1 MGYFQVHL
9 EFTYSDFFR
18 KIMVA
23 VIIFFQMHNTILQSV
38 N

>member
-9 EFTYSDFFR
+9 EFTYGDFFR

-23 VIIFFQMHNTILQSV
+23 VKNNFCSNA
-38 N
+38 

>member
-23 VIIFFQMHNTILQSV
+23 VKNNFFSNA
-38 N
+38 